1 LPCNLQRSGAG
12 EGGERPVA
20 DVKTPRTMPKLFVV
34 DCTIAELV
42 VNMGAGNKYG
52 LFIPE
57 AQRDAIVRTY
67 AGYTMRELDTIH
79 GVNAKIGGMFD
90 NCFQSMMH
98 WMNETD
104 GNLSDQM
111 ETLSFWPELHDQCN
125 LVQSAVRSRRGEE
138 VWYYR

>member
-1 LPCNLQRSGAG
+1 MQSAEKRGAEKG
-12 EGGERPVA
+12 EERPIA
-20 DVKTPRTMPKLFVV
+20 NVKTPRTMPKLFVV
-34 DCTIAELV
+34 DCTIAKLV
-42 VNMGAGNKYG
+42 ENMGAGNKYG
-52 LFIPE
+52 LFIPKE
-57 AQRDAIVRTY
+57 QRDAIVSTY
-67 AGYTMRELDTIH
+67 AGYTMRDLDTLH

-111 ETLSFWPELHDQCN
+111 EKLKRDPELHDQCN